1 MRPVGATVV
10 PDGWHPDDARTRFY
24 ECDVMFTDEE
34 LTLHGSVITMRDML
48 TATMA
53 RVLYMAEI
61 NTLHDLP
68 GASLSSVLDTWRQ
81 WQRGQRVWRDPSV
94 GTGEVPSAMEALLD
108 PDDWWG
114 SRWGRG
120 VGVFFFQL
128 TGVGWQ
134 LLLLGRRTA
143 VVGVCQ
149 TPGLRVDSSFRC
161 SGSSFRF
168 GLQIWAVGLALVIMP
183 GNLGVYATESL
194 SAASAPESAY
204 TAMGEM
210 SRQRA
215 GQWREQH
222 GLLSDSD
229 FAFSFQSYEEAMAQA
244 GTLVAEEWAAEEA
257 KPSDDHVEALTEAL
271 HCLGSMRPRGDLT
284 VGLERE
290 WRAALQR
297 KAEAKAREAEAATVR
312 GALLTFSEL
321 QIHMTDRGRAF
332 PPDGVDLDAFL
343 YGVTAAQSRAL
354 AGLRWLVKAGQLEHD
369 LSAYDFRG
377 IEQLYNSNNPQWS
390 TFHFH
395 CSKGKQRGNR
405 NGFDYAVPSYFMS
418 GWDWSTHWLEDWRA
432 LPVLSRQNA
441 GINFNEFGQHVQL
454 QESGPFFRYVGWLV
468 PPAAVVA
475 GGLAGCH
482 TPAPG
487 GQFHAPSVRQHSLHG
502 VTVRR
507 KHCLINAV
515 ASLVRFTSWDE
526 VTQEA
531 LEAAE
536 RDGAL
541 GMDRAVQKDNHTVWQ
556 GQLSPEEI
564 QPRFRLPAA
573 VPVPAAA
580 AAMMLRQIGGKRLS
594 AILRDGVQLCAAF
607 QAGHCRHQGDE
618 CSGGRHRCAI
628 LLQSGRVCGG
638 THGAG
643 VCRVK
648 RFVKAPESPP
658 RTGTRAKAGAVV
670 LKLKTKTIQVK
681 AMPKSRGALAGS
693 GSSSSDLPPLKRHR
707 VAQEPAHPPPRS
719 SASASA
725 SGSGIPEPATP
736 PRSRPVQPSTP
747 PPRRA
752 ASSPPRVSG
761 RTGGRRDRQDDA
773 AESRAL
779 ERHFDSIATIGG
791 KRIQPPTKLWESREG
806 GTLWLS
812 GMPTAET
819 LHAYPRCDLQLSWLT
834 ESLTSRGGAIIP
846 GALQM
851 QVAITDARSRDRQ
864 WKECWPVIRQTLVSG
879 GSVLGHCVA
888 GRHRAATGQALLL
901 ALLTDVPFEQATA
914 YRYVA
919 TAKDKRQVNASGI
932 VPRFKTSKKLKA
944 INGVVTACSEHRQY
958 STQSEVITC
967 EGATSGGIWRS
978 FQPEE
983 STDLSDQAEL
993 PSVSP
998 AMASFSLVPRDGAD
1012 FRATME
1018 SLQLNFEFSDDVLE
1032 ALVKQKIKNLEEF
1045 RYFFESEGEIGLWV
1059 QKLSLGD
1066 QQPLQTARLRRTW
1079 AAVKVFF
1086 QHADAGRVPDLDDL
1100 LDDSSLRDMKQQF
1113 WRRYKTR
1120 FPPELYPSDAT
1131 LSRVTRELNKR
1142 MLCVFSVWKV
1152 KSLQFQLL
1160 STSKKRKL
1168 GDNLYTEDQDQ
1179 DEVIPRDCESYLDR
1193 LQILLTAYALAGVQP
1208 VAGSPPAN
1216 GENTVGSDTTQFVHA
1231 PLDVLMEYFHRAKRS
1246 VSQVQGPKT
1255 LSWLQHKDNE
1265 ERAVWV
1271 SKFRE
1276 STKTL
1281 GAVVREVLDLRDAHW
1296 IPVQSGSASEALSAS
1311 PAKPPQGGAPQP
1323 PPKPSSFA
1331 LGKSVN
1337 GKKVAQMMKDGKRLC
1352 QDYQEGRCA
1361 RGKQCPDL
1369 HRCGVVLKGE
1379 RVCGSAKHGAS
1390 QCKQKAPAS
1399 PRSIPVMADL
1409 FSGPNAPLSK
1419 AFLFCGWQCLP
1430 VDLKLDSSHDLANPL
1445 RQSSLAAQLQQ
1456 VDFIAA
1462 AFDCSTKSRARDIPR
1477 SFEDGRPAPRPLRS
1491 ASCPEGLGGLSK
1503 AEQERVDKD
1512 NRACSFVLDAI
1523 QQAAEKGVGSVREN
1537 PANSLHWLLPQEVQS
1552 FQSGLWQDKHY
1563 DACCWGGARYKR
1575 QRLRHNLQEIADWP
1589 AIQCHHIHGKGEW
1602 DPQSVD
1608 GKHWF
1613 PSQEEAEYTAPLAFA
1628 IAVSASWWAARVGR
1642 AKLAVPRMPVPGCVG
1657 RREAWTSFDPR
1668 ALRAWAMAPLAIS
1681 LGLTPPEE
1689 ANRIPQRRAVAEIQ
1703 REDGL
1708 LPPGAIYI
1716 GQGHHSHRLPRTKW
1730 AAPMVAG
1737 HDCSFDEFLPRY
1749 VQHIKDNLGDQL
1761 PELFGKTLVVD
1772 EITAWP
1778 SEGDALA
1785 GLVFEE
1791 LSDRNMEAKPLQRR
1805 PPNKKRRSSQIGRP
1819 LRALGLAVAPLADAS
1834 QIFSCYLRQ
1843 EDVFGAVCKLFPAEW
1858 LEGVTFPFLED
1869 LINAP
1874 PFDLYTRWLRDSGA
1888 DWTGPCGPTLA
1899 PQSARIFQ
1907 RAAGQQAGAL
1917 SQRAA
1922 LPPLLSFGLS
1932 EEDHFCHSLA
1942 RLHEPVPTERE
1953 PILDPDL
1960 RFAADFTAANRTSLR
1975 SLRQNAIGAVRELKR
1990 RWAPVDVALRRFQ
2003 APSLH
2008 RVTAARD
2015 IGLVALLVVL
2025 FSWPDTALPFALV
2038 VGMPAVGFAPCYGVF
2053 PQLPTSRISF
2063 DEVMGD
2069 WRAHNA
2075 RMLSRIGPSKDDV
2088 FLLQQSTKDHEAGFC
2103 SPPLTEAALLRRLK
2117 GRPYRLIPRCVI
2129 TQSSGKQR
2137 IIDNADAG
2145 GQSET
2150 SYDSNKLVL
2159 CSALRPGQHAQ
2170 AIVARVPPED
2180 LEEAKES
2187 DSLESGGED
2196 WPDAYRHCPMS
2207 EEESLACLVVWWHH
2221 EWQAPAYQIYA
2232 GLLFGLPLAVT
2243 SFNRYSRFSEAA
2255 SRRLALTVASSYF
2268 DDFNLLDW
2276 ASSKGSGQWAVGSIN
2291 TLLGTPFAAE
2301 KRQPMSAHG
2310 TFLGLDHVLSEALS
2324 QGFVTFWARERLF
2337 DKMADLIE
2345 QATSSGSLQ
2354 DVRPYEL
2361 LGARD
2366 VWPGGFLIVWQHPKG
2381 EKKIAQL
2388 ELSMVLYALV
2398 SRPSHF
2404 RSRRGVWYIDNTAAL
2419 MSLIRGRSDNADL
2432 SRLAQLIHLC
2442 LFCFKTWVYWE
2453 WVPSKSN
2460 WSDSISREG
2469 ADDVWHQSHLF
2480 STFRAH
2486 FPHELWALPLEAVV
2500 VVLEFL

>member
-1 MRPVGATVV
+1 
-10 PDGWHPDDARTRFY
+10 
-24 ECDVMFTDEE
+24 
-34 LTLHGSVITMRDML
+34 
-48 TATMA
+48 
-53 RVLYMAEI
+53 
-61 NTLHDLP
+61 
-68 GASLSSVLDTWRQ
+68 
-81 WQRGQRVWRDPSV
+81 
-94 GTGEVPSAMEALLD
+94 
-108 PDDWWG
+108 
-114 SRWGRG
+114 
-120 VGVFFFQL
+120 
-128 TGVGWQ
+128 
-134 LLLLGRRTA
+134 
-143 VVGVCQ
+143 
-149 TPGLRVDSSFRC
+149 
-161 SGSSFRF
+161 
-168 GLQIWAVGLALVIMP
+168 MP

-222 GLLSDSD
+222 GLLSD
-229 FAFSFQSYEEAMAQA
+229 
-244 GTLVAEEWAAEEA
+244 
-257 KPSDDHVEALTEAL
+257 
-271 HCLGSMRPRGDLT
+271 R
-284 VGLERE
+284 
-290 WRAALQR
+290 
-297 KAEAKAREAEAATVR
+297 
-312 GALLTFSEL
+312 
-321 QIHMTDRGRAF
+321 
-332 PPDGVDLDAFL
+332 
-343 YGVTAAQSRAL
+343 
-354 AGLRWLVKAGQLEHD
+354 
-369 LSAYDFRG
+369 
-377 IEQLYNSNNPQWS
+377 
-390 TFHFH
+390 
-395 CSKGKQRGNR
+395 
-405 NGFDYAVPSYFMS
+405 FDYAVPSHFMS
-418 GWDWSTHWLEDWRA
+418 GWDWSTRWLEDWRA

-441 GINFNEFGQHVQL
+441 GINFNEFGRPYSTPQTVKLAQDL
-454 QESGPFFRYVGWLV
+454 YTPLLAAGAAQVSTYSFRRVGPSFATLAGWS
-468 PPAAVVA
+468 PQQQ
-475 GGLAGCH
+475 AGCH

-502 VTVRR
+502 VSATQALP
-507 KHCLINAV
+507 HV

-580 AAMMLRQIGGKRLS
+580 AAMMPRQIGGKRLS
-594 AILRDGVQLCAAF
+594 ATLRDGVQLCAAF

-638 THGAG
+638 THGAE

-670 LKLKTKTIQVK
+670 LKPKAKTIQVK

-693 GSSSSDLPPLKRHR
+693 GSSSSDLPPLE
-707 VAQEPAHPPPRS
+707 AACC
-719 SASASA
+719 AGA
-725 SGSGIPEPATP
+725 GSPATEIFCF
-736 PRSRPVQPSTP
+736 
-747 PPRRA
+747 
-752 ASSPPRVSG
+752 RVR

-791 KRIQPPTKLWESREG
+791 KRIQPQFWESREG

-879 GSVLGHCVA
+879 GSVVGHCVA

-901 ALLTDVPFEQATA
+901 ALLTDAPFERATA

-944 INGVVTACSEHRQY
+944 INGPSVVTACSEHRQY
-958 STQSEVITC
+958 SAQSEVITC

-1086 QHADAGRVPDLDDL
+1086 QHADAGRVRISEADLDDL

-1160 STSKKRKL
+1160 STSKKRRL

-1246 VSQVQGPKT
+1246 VSQVQGPKK
-1255 LSWLQHKDNE
+1255 LSWLQHKDTE

-1281 GAVVREVLDLRDAHW
+1281 GAVVREVLNLRDAHW

-1323 PPKPSSFA
+1323 PPKPSAFA

-1337 GKKVAQMMKDGKRLC
+1337 GKKVAQMMEDGKRLC

-1379 RVCGSAKHGAS
+1379 SSCIAQINPCHGGS
-1390 QCKQKAPAS
+1390 
-1399 PRSIPVMADL
+1399 L
-1409 FSGPNAPLSK
+1409 F
-1419 AFLFCGWQCLP
+1419 
-1430 VDLKLDSSHDLANPL
+1430 

-1608 GKHWF
+1608 GRHWF

-1668 ALRAWAMAPLAIS
+1668 GSESNP
-1681 LGLTPPEE
+1681 TT
-1689 ANRIPQRRAVAEIQ
+1689 QEIQ

-1791 LSDRNMEAKPLQRR
+1791 LSDRNREAKPLQRR

-1858 LEGVTFPFLED
+1858 LEGVTFP
-1869 LINAP
+1869 A
-1874 PFDLYTRWLRDSGA
+1874 LRAYFGSPV
-1888 DWTGPCGPTLA
+1888 GPY
-1899 PQSARIFQ
+1899 IFQ

-2038 VGMPAVGFAPCYGVF
+2038 AGMPAVGFAPCYGVF

-2075 RMLSRIGPSKDDV
+2075 RMISRIGPSKDDV

-2103 SPPLTEAALLRRLK
+2103 SPPLTKAALLRRLK
-2117 GRPYRLIPRCVI
+2117 GRPYL
-2129 TQSSGKQR
+2129 
-2137 IIDNADAG
+2137 
-2145 GQSET
+2145 
-2150 SYDSNKLVL
+2150 
-2159 CSALRPGQHAQ
+2159 
-2170 AIVARVPPED
+2170 PPED

-2310 TFLGLDHVLSEALS
+2310 TFLGLDHDLSEALS
-2324 QGFVTFWARERLF
+2324 QGFVIFWARERLF

-2345 QATSSGSLQ
+2345 QATSSGSLRAGLASKMFGLMNFLEQ
-2354 DVRPYEL
+2354 GMYGRVGCGGLAALSERQNSREVGLTEEIRACFRLISAILRLRPHRQFWIMRPRIQRFIAASDAAEEAPL
-2361 LGARD
+2361 CGS
-2366 VWPGGFLIVWQHPKG
+2366 GGFLIVWQHPKGQLREGFVAESPASLYPLWGPG

-2469 ADDVWHQSHLF
+2469 ADDVWHQSHQF
-2480 STFRAH
+2480 SIFRAH

>member
-1 MRPVGATVV
+1 
-10 PDGWHPDDARTRFY
+10 
-24 ECDVMFTDEE
+24 
-34 LTLHGSVITMRDML
+34 ML
-48 TATMA
+48 
-53 RVLYMAEI
+53 E
-61 NTLHDLP
+61 
-68 GASLSSVLDTWRQ
+68 
-81 WQRGQRVWRDPSV
+81 
-94 GTGEVPSAMEALLD
+94 
-108 PDDWWG
+108 
-114 SRWGRG
+114 
-120 VGVFFFQL
+120 
-128 TGVGWQ
+128 
-134 LLLLGRRTA
+134 
-143 VVGVCQ
+143 
-149 TPGLRVDSSFRC
+149 
-161 SGSSFRF
+161 
-168 GLQIWAVGLALVIMP
+168 
-183 GNLGVYATESL
+183 
-194 SAASAPESAY
+194 
-204 TAMGEM
+204 
-210 SRQRA
+210 
-215 GQWREQH
+215 
-222 GLLSDSD
+222 
-229 FAFSFQSYEEAMAQA
+229 
-244 GTLVAEEWAAEEA
+244 
-257 KPSDDHVEALTEAL
+257 
-271 HCLGSMRPRGDLT
+271 
-284 VGLERE
+284 
-290 WRAALQR
+290 
-297 KAEAKAREAEAATVR
+297 
-312 GALLTFSEL
+312 
-321 QIHMTDRGRAF
+321 
-332 PPDGVDLDAFL
+332 
-343 YGVTAAQSRAL
+343 
-354 AGLRWLVKAGQLEHD
+354 QLET
-369 LSAYDFRG
+369 R
-377 IEQLYNSNNPQWS
+377 IEQLYNSNNPQWRALLGLWACCFGVLRLTHVARSSPRRLSRS

-418 GWDWSTHWLEDWRA
+418 GWDWSTRWLEDWRA

-441 GINFNEFGQHVQL
+441 GINFNEFGRPYSTPQTVKLAQDL
-454 QESGPFFRYVGWLV
+454 YTPLLAAGAAQVSTYSFRRVGPSF
-468 PPAAVVA
+468 AT
-475 GGLAGCH
+475 LAGWSPQQQLSLGDWQDA
-482 TPAPG
+482 TRL
-487 GQFHAPSVRQHSLHG
+487 RQEGNSMPLRYAS
-502 VTVRR
+502 TRYTASVRR

-541 GMDRAVQKDNHTVWQ
+541 GMDRAVQKDNHTV
-556 GQLSPEEI
+556 QLSPEEI

-580 AAMMLRQIGGKRLS
+580 AAMMPRQIGGKRLP
-594 AILRDGVQLCAAF
+594 ATLRDGVQLCAAF

-638 THGAG
+638 THGAE

-658 RTGTRAKAGAVV
+658 RTGIRAKAGAVV
-670 LKLKTKTIQVK
+670 LKPKAKTIQVK
-681 AMPKSRGALAGS
+681 VMPKSRGALAGS
-693 GSSSSDLPPLKRHR
+693 GSSSSDLPPLKRQR

-725 SGSGIPEPATP
+725 RGSGIPEPAMP
-736 PRSRPVQPSTP
+736 PRSRPVQPSIP
-747 PPRRA
+747 LQ
-752 ASSPPRVSG
+752 G

-888 GRHRAATGQALLL
+888 GHRAATGQALLL
-901 ALLTDVPFEQATA
+901 ALLTDVPFEQAQATVGRLRECQIYKVMDQGTIAQWATA

-944 INGVVTACSEHRQY
+944 INGPSVVTACSEHRQY

-1086 QHADAGRVPDLDDL
+1086 PHADAGRVRISEADLDDL
-1100 LDDSSLRDMKQQF
+1100 LDDSALRDMKQQF

-1179 DEVIPRDCESYLDR
+1179 DEVIPRDYESYLDR

-1246 VSQVQGPKT
+1246 VSQVQGPKK
-1255 LSWLQHKDNE
+1255 LSWLQHKDTE

-1296 IPVQSGSASEALSAS
+1296 IPVQAGSASEALSAS

-1379 RVCGSAKHGAS
+1379 SSYIAQINPCHGGS
-1390 QCKQKAPAS
+1390 
-1399 PRSIPVMADL
+1399 L
-1409 FSGPNAPLSK
+1409 F
-1419 AFLFCGWQCLP
+1419 
-1430 VDLKLDSSHDLANPL
+1430 

-1456 VDFIAA
+1456 VDFIVA

-1503 AEQERVDKD
+1503 SEQERVDKD

-1575 QRLRHNLQEIADWP
+1575 QRFRRNLQEIADWP

-1613 PSQEEAEYTAPLAFA
+1613 PSQEEAEFTAPLAFA

-1681 LGLTPPEE
+1681 LGLTPPCEEE

-1703 REDGL
+1703 REDVC
-1708 LPPGAIYI
+1708 YH
-1716 GQGHHSHRLPRTKW
+1716 QGPSTL
-1730 AAPMVAG
+1730 A
-1737 HDCSFDEFLPRY
+1737 
-1749 VQHIKDNLGDQL
+1749 KDNLGDQL

-1791 LSDRNMEAKPLQRR
+1791 LSDRNREAKPLQRR

-1874 PFDLYTRWLRDSGA
+1874 PFDLFTRWLRDSGA

-2003 APSLH
+2003 APSLR

-2038 VGMPAVGFAPCYGVF
+2038 AGMPAVM
-2053 PQLPTSRISF
+2053 R
-2063 DEVMGD
+2063 D

-2088 FLLQQSTKDHEAGFC
+2088 FLLQQSTKDHE
-2103 SPPLTEAALLRRLK
+2103 
-2117 GRPYRLIPRCVI
+2117 
-2129 TQSSGKQR
+2129 
-2137 IIDNADAG
+2137 
-2145 GQSET
+2145 
-2150 SYDSNKLVL
+2150 
-2159 CSALRPGQHAQ
+2159 

-2310 TFLGLDHVLSEALS
+2310 TFLGLDHDLSEALS

-2345 QATSSGSLQ
+2345 QATSSGSLRAGLASKMFGLMNFLEQ
-2354 DVRPYEL
+2354 GMYGRV
-2361 LGARD
+2361 GC
-2366 VWPGGFLIVWQHPKG
+2366 GGL
-2381 EKKIAQL
+2381 
-2388 ELSMVLYALV
+2388 
-2398 SRPSHF
+2398 
-2404 RSRRGVWYIDNTAAL
+2404 AAL
-2419 MSLIRGRSDNADL
+2419 SERQN
-2432 SRLAQLIHLC
+2432 
-2442 LFCFKTWVYWE
+2442 
-2453 WVPSKSN
+2453 
-2460 WSDSISREG
+2460 SREVG
-2469 ADDVWHQSHLF
+2469 LTEEIRAC
-2480 STFRAH
+2480 FRLISAILRLRPQRQ
-2486 FPHELWALPLEAVV
+2486 FWIMR
-2500 VVLEFL
+2500 

>member
-1 MRPVGATVV
+1 
-10 PDGWHPDDARTRFY
+10 
-24 ECDVMFTDEE
+24 
-34 LTLHGSVITMRDML
+34 
-48 TATMA
+48 
-53 RVLYMAEI
+53 
-61 NTLHDLP
+61 
-68 GASLSSVLDTWRQ
+68 
-81 WQRGQRVWRDPSV
+81 
-94 GTGEVPSAMEALLD
+94 
-108 PDDWWG
+108 
-114 SRWGRG
+114 
-120 VGVFFFQL
+120 
-128 TGVGWQ
+128 
-134 LLLLGRRTA
+134 
-143 VVGVCQ
+143 
-149 TPGLRVDSSFRC
+149 
-161 SGSSFRF
+161 
-168 GLQIWAVGLALVIMP
+168 MP

-244 GTLVAEEWAAEEA
+244 GTLVSEEWAAVRATSSSGLYGAVASALESASPDPKPAVRRPSSFRLRVAAKGRVVRKQPAAPKEEA

-271 HCLGSMRPRGDLT
+271 YCLGSMRPRGDLT

-343 YGVTAAQSRAL
+343 YGGTAAQSRAL

-377 IEQLYNSNNPQWS
+377 QPNREPKHAAVAEPPMLEQLQTRIEQLYNSNNPQWRAVLGLCVLLWGAPPH
-390 TFHFH
+390 T
-395 CSKGKQRGNR
+395 RGSV
-405 NGFDYAVPSYFMS
+405 FPETAIEVHLP
-418 GWDWSTHWLEDWRA
+418 LPLLQDWRA

-441 GINFNEFGQHVQL
+441 GINFNEFGAAQV
-454 QESGPFFRYVGWLV
+454 STYSFRRVGPSF
-468 PPAAVVA
+468 AT
-475 GGLAGCH
+475 LAGWSPQQQLSLGDWQDG
-482 TPAPG
+482 TRL
-487 GQFHAPSVRQHSLHG
+487 RQEGNSMPLRYAS
-502 VTVRR
+502 TRYTASVRR

-515 ASLVRFTSWDE
+515 AGLVRFTSWDE

-541 GMDRAVQKDNHTVWQ
+541 GMDRAVQKDNHTLW
-556 GQLSPEEI
+556 
-564 QPRFRLPAA
+564 RDPATVSA
-573 VPVPAAA
+573 ASCGAGACGSCRHDAAA
-580 AAMMLRQIGGKRLS
+580 DWGRAIAGISAMSALAADTAAPFFCSRGG
-594 AILRDGVQLCAAF
+594 
-607 QAGHCRHQGDE
+607 
-618 CSGGRHRCAI
+618 
-628 LLQSGRVCGG
+628 
-638 THGAG
+638 
-643 VCRVK
+643 
-648 RFVKAPESPP
+648 
-658 RTGTRAKAGAVV
+658 TGTRAKAGAVV
-670 LKLKTKTIQVK
+670 LKPKAKTIQVK

-693 GSSSSDLPPLKRHR
+693 GSRLTRNRDLLLPRPPVVR
-707 VAQEPAHPPPRS
+707 
-719 SASASA
+719 ASLS
-725 SGSGIPEPATP
+725 
-736 PRSRPVQPSTP
+736 QL
-747 PPRRA
+747 RRLA
-752 ASSPPRVSG
+752 VG

-864 WKECWPVIRQTLVSG
+864 WKECRPVIRQTLVSG

-901 ALLTDVPFEQATA
+901 ALLTDVPFEQAQATVGTIAQWVRHIRRTA
-914 YRYVA
+914 V
-919 TAKDKRQVNASGI
+919 V
-932 VPRFKTSKKLKA
+932 
-944 INGVVTACSEHRQY
+944 GVRWP
-958 STQSEVITC
+958 
-967 EGATSGGIWRS
+967 IWHS

-1086 QHADAGRVPDLDDL
+1086 QHADAGRVRISEADLDDL
-1100 LDDSSLRDMKQQF
+1100 LDDSALRDMKQQF

-1168 GDNLYTEDQDQ
+1168 RDNLYTEDQDQ

-1246 VSQVQGPKT
+1246 VSQVQGPKK
-1255 LSWLQHKDNE
+1255 LSWLQHKDTE

-1296 IPVQSGSASEALSAS
+1296 IPVQAGSASEALSAS
-1311 PAKPPQGGAPQP
+1311 PAKPPQG
-1323 PPKPSSFA
+1323 SCI
-1331 LGKSVN
+1331 
-1337 GKKVAQMMKDGKRLC
+1337 AQINPCYG
-1352 QDYQEGRCA
+1352 
-1361 RGKQCPDL
+1361 
-1369 HRCGVVLKGE
+1369 
-1379 RVCGSAKHGAS
+1379 GS
-1390 QCKQKAPAS
+1390 
-1399 PRSIPVMADL
+1399 
-1409 FSGPNAPLSK
+1409 LS
-1419 AFLFCGWQCLP
+1419 
-1430 VDLKLDSSHDLANPL
+1430 

-1523 QQAAEKGVGSVREN
+1523 QHAAEKGVGSVREN
-1537 PANSLHWLLPQEVQS
+1537 PANSLRWLLPQEVQS

-1575 QRLRHNLQEIADWP
+1575 QRHNLQEIADWP

-1668 ALRAWAMAPLAIS
+1668 ALRAWVMAPLAIS
-1681 LGLTPPEE
+1681 LGLTPRRT
-1689 ANRIPQRRAVAEIQ
+1689 NRIPQRRAVAEIQ
-1703 REDGL
+1703 CEDGL

-1716 GQGHHSHRLPRTKW
+1716 TIHTACHAPNGQPPWWR
-1730 AAPMVAG
+1730 
-1737 HDCSFDEFLPRY
+1737 
-1749 VQHIKDNLGDQL
+1749 DNLGDQL

-1791 LSDRNMEAKPLQRR
+1791 LSDRNREATPLQRK
-1805 PPNKKRRSSQIGRP
+1805 PPHKKRRSSQIGRP

-1932 EEDHFCHSLA
+1932 EVDHFCHSLA

-1975 SLRQNAIGAVRELKR
+1975 SLRQHAIGAVRELKR
-1990 RWAPVDVALRRFQ
+1990 RWAPVDVALRRF
-2003 APSLH
+2003 PSLR
-2008 RVTAARD
+2008 RVT
-2015 IGLVALLVVL
+2015 
-2025 FSWPDTALPFALV
+2025 
-2038 VGMPAVGFAPCYGVF
+2038 
-2053 PQLPTSRISF
+2053 
-2063 DEVMGD
+2063 VMGD

-2103 SPPLTEAALLRRLK
+2103 SPPLTKAALLRRLK

-2150 SYDSNKLVL
+2150 SHDSNKLVL
-2159 CSALRPGQHAQ
+2159 CSALRPGQHAP

-2310 TFLGLDHVLSEALS
+2310 TFLGLDHDLSEALS

-2345 QATSSGSLQ
+2345 QATSSGSLRAGLASKMFGLMNFLEQ
-2354 DVRPYEL
+2354 GMYGRVGLTEEIRACFRLISAILRLRPQRQFWIMRPRIQRFIAASDAAEEAPL
-2361 LGARD
+2361 CGS
-2366 VWPGGFLIVWQHPKG
+2366 GGFLIVWQHLKGQLREGFVAESPASLYPLWGPG

-2398 SRPSHF
+2398 SRPSQF

-2432 SRLAQLIHLC
+2432 SRLAQLIPLC
-2442 LFCFKTWVYWE
+2442 LFCFKTWAYWE

>member
-1 MRPVGATVV
+1 
-10 PDGWHPDDARTRFY
+10 
-24 ECDVMFTDEE
+24 
-34 LTLHGSVITMRDML
+34 
-48 TATMA
+48 
-53 RVLYMAEI
+53 
-61 NTLHDLP
+61 
-68 GASLSSVLDTWRQ
+68 
-81 WQRGQRVWRDPSV
+81 
-94 GTGEVPSAMEALLD
+94 
-108 PDDWWG
+108 
-114 SRWGRG
+114 
-120 VGVFFFQL
+120 
-128 TGVGWQ
+128 
-134 LLLLGRRTA
+134 
-143 VVGVCQ
+143 
-149 TPGLRVDSSFRC
+149 
-161 SGSSFRF
+161 
-168 GLQIWAVGLALVIMP
+168 
-183 GNLGVYATESL
+183 
-194 SAASAPESAY
+194 
-204 TAMGEM
+204 
-210 SRQRA
+210 
-215 GQWREQH
+215 
-222 GLLSDSD
+222 
-229 FAFSFQSYEEAMAQA
+229 
-244 GTLVAEEWAAEEA
+244 
-257 KPSDDHVEALTEAL
+257 
-271 HCLGSMRPRGDLT
+271 
-284 VGLERE
+284 
-290 WRAALQR
+290 
-297 KAEAKAREAEAATVR
+297 
-312 GALLTFSEL
+312 
-321 QIHMTDRGRAF
+321 
-332 PPDGVDLDAFL
+332 
-343 YGVTAAQSRAL
+343 
-354 AGLRWLVKAGQLEHD
+354 
-369 LSAYDFRG
+369 
-377 IEQLYNSNNPQWS
+377 
-390 TFHFH
+390 
-395 CSKGKQRGNR
+395 
-405 NGFDYAVPSYFMS
+405 
-418 GWDWSTHWLEDWRA
+418 
-432 LPVLSRQNA
+432 
-441 GINFNEFGQHVQL
+441 
-454 QESGPFFRYVGWLV
+454 
-468 PPAAVVA
+468 
-475 GGLAGCH
+475 
-482 TPAPG
+482 
-487 GQFHAPSVRQHSLHG
+487 
-502 VTVRR
+502 
-507 KHCLINAV
+507 
-515 ASLVRFTSWDE
+515 
-526 VTQEA
+526 
-531 LEAAE
+531 
-536 RDGAL
+536 
-541 GMDRAVQKDNHTVWQ
+541 
-556 GQLSPEEI
+556 
-564 QPRFRLPAA
+564 
-573 VPVPAAA
+573 
-580 AAMMLRQIGGKRLS
+580 
-594 AILRDGVQLCAAF
+594 
-607 QAGHCRHQGDE
+607 
-618 CSGGRHRCAI
+618 
-628 LLQSGRVCGG
+628 
-638 THGAG
+638 
-643 VCRVK
+643 
-648 RFVKAPESPP
+648 
-658 RTGTRAKAGAVV
+658 
-670 LKLKTKTIQVK
+670 
-681 AMPKSRGALAGS
+681 
-693 GSSSSDLPPLKRHR
+693 
-707 VAQEPAHPPPRS
+707 
-719 SASASA
+719 
-725 SGSGIPEPATP
+725 
-736 PRSRPVQPSTP
+736 
-747 PPRRA
+747 
-752 ASSPPRVSG
+752 
-761 RTGGRRDRQDDA
+761 
-773 AESRAL
+773 
-779 ERHFDSIATIGG
+779 
-791 KRIQPPTKLWESREG
+791 
-806 GTLWLS
+806 
-812 GMPTAET
+812 
-819 LHAYPRCDLQLSWLT
+819 
-834 ESLTSRGGAIIP
+834 
-846 GALQM
+846 
-851 QVAITDARSRDRQ
+851 
-864 WKECWPVIRQTLVSG
+864 
-879 GSVLGHCVA
+879 
-888 GRHRAATGQALLL
+888 
-901 ALLTDVPFEQATA
+901 
-914 YRYVA
+914 
-919 TAKDKRQVNASGI
+919 
-932 VPRFKTSKKLKA
+932 
-944 INGVVTACSEHRQY
+944 
-958 STQSEVITC
+958 
-967 EGATSGGIWRS
+967 
-978 FQPEE
+978 
-983 STDLSDQAEL
+983 
-993 PSVSP
+993 
-998 AMASFSLVPRDGAD
+998 MASFSLVPRDGAD

-1045 RYFFESEGEIGLWV
+1045 RYFFESEAEIGLWV

-1066 QQPLQTARLRRTW
+1066 QQALQTARLRRTW

-1086 QHADAGRVPDLDDL
+1086 QHADAGRVRISESDLDDL

-1152 KSLQFQLL
+1152 KSLQFQLV

-1168 GDNLYTEDQDQ
+1168 GDNLYTEDQEQ
-1179 DEVIPRDCESYLDR
+1179 DEAVPRVYLDR
-1193 LQILLTAYALAGVQP
+1193 LQILLTAYALAGVQA

-1216 GENTVGSDTTQFVHA
+1216 GENTVGADTTQFVHA

-1246 VSQVQGPKT
+1246 VSQ
-1255 LSWLQHKDNE
+1255 HKDTE

-1281 GAVVREVLDLRDAHW
+1281 GAVVRE
-1296 IPVQSGSASEALSAS
+1296 
-1311 PAKPPQGGAPQP
+1311 GGAPQP
-1323 PPKPSSFA
+1323 PSKPSSFA

-1361 RGKQCPDL
+1361 KGKQCPDL

-1390 QCKQKAPAS
+1390 SCKQKAEATPSLGSEAPAS
-1399 PRSIPVMADL
+1399 PTSIPVMADL

-1445 RQSSLAAQLQQ
+1445 RQASLAAQLQQ

-1462 AFDCSTKSRARDIPR
+1462 AFDYSHQELRAGHPA
-1477 SFEDGRPAPRPLRS
+1477 RPS
-1491 ASCPEGLGGLSK
+1491 
-1503 AEQERVDKD
+1503 
-1512 NRACSFVLDAI
+1512 
-1523 QQAAEKGVGSVREN
+1523 VGSVREN

-1563 DACCWGGARYKR
+1563 DTCCWGGARYKR

-1602 DPQSVD
+1602 DPQSLD

-1657 RREAWTSFDPR
+1657 KHGLASIREH
-1668 ALRAWAMAPLAIS
+1668 WAMAPLALS
-1681 LGLTPPEE
+1681 LGLTPPCDEE

-1703 REDGL
+1703 REDGS
-1708 LPPGAIYI
+1708 LPPGAIYV

-1737 HDCSFDEFLPRY
+1737 HDCPFDEFLPRY

-1791 LSDRNMEAKPLQRR
+1791 LSERPDRSP
-1805 PPNKKRRSSQIGRP
+1805 I
-1819 LRALGLAVAPLADAS
+1819 RALGMAVAPLADAS

-1888 DWTGPCGPTLA
+1888 DWTGPCGPALA

-1932 EEDHFCHSLA
+1932 EEDHFCHALA

-1975 SLRQNAIGAVRELKR
+1975 ALRQK
-1990 RWAPVDVALRRFQ
+1990 
-2003 APSLH
+2003 APSLR

-2038 VGMPAVGFAPCYGVF
+2038 AGMPAVGFAPCYGVF
-2053 PQLPTSRISF
+2053 PQLPTSHTSF
-2063 DEVMGD
+2063 EEVMGD

-2075 RMLSRIGPSKDDV
+2075 RMLSRIGPSKDD
-2088 FLLQQSTKDHEAGFC
+2088 
-2103 SPPLTEAALLRRLK
+2103 AALLSQLK

-2150 SYDSNKLVL
+2150 SHDSNKLVL

-2196 WPDAYRHCPMS
+2196 WPDAYRHCPMN

-2221 EWQAPAYQIYA
+2221 EWQAPAYL
-2232 GLLFGLPLAVT
+2232 G
-2243 SFNRYSRFSEAA
+2243 SRWQ
-2255 SRRLALTVASSYF
+2255 LALTVASSYF

-2310 TFLGLDHVLSEALS
+2310 TFLGLDHDLSEALS
-2324 QGFVTFWARERLF
+2324 RGFVTFSTRKRLF

-2345 QATSSGSLQ
+2345 QATSSSSLPAGLASKMFGLMNFLEQ
-2354 DVRPYEL
+2354 GMYGRVGCGGLAALSERQNSREIGLTEEIRACFRLISAILRLRPQRQFWIVRPRTQRFIAASDAAAEAPL
-2361 LGARD
+2361 CGS
-2366 VWPGGFLIVWQHPKG
+2366 GGFLIVWQHPKGQLREGFVAASPASLYPLWGPG

-2398 SRPSHF
+2398 SRPSQF

-2432 SRLAQLIHLC
+2432 SRLAQIDPSLPF
-2442 LFCFKTWVYWE
+2442 LFQ
-2453 WVPSKSN
+2453 
-2460 WSDSISREG
+2460 DMGLLGMGSI
-2469 ADDVWHQSHLF
+2469 
-2480 STFRAH
+2480 
-2486 FPHELWALPLEAVV
+2486 
-2500 VVLEFL
+2500 